1 MVHTAKHLVFGLL
14 FTTLFSCTKDTLDS
28 ESTVRE
34 GIPIQLSIAISD
46 PNMVTRYTGLTP
58 SQEAKIDNISVLI
71 FNSSGNR
78 VSFKYFDSN
87 ITSNL
92 HKIKGVSG
100 NNMSIYLVANISTT
114 ISNGTL
120 PGDFL
125 KNITTVSQ
133 LNDVLLYNQREDVID
148 NLHLVMT
155 GAQTSLTIPDTGTTS
170 VTIQLNYVAAK
181 IRVCAVSDLTNTSD
195 FAGFSSWTVKSYAN
209 ISRLLPQSTDA
220 ATPGTA
226 GHFLNSGNYYTWNDS
241 TFTVSGKQLDGLY
254 TVFYVFENRRGANG
268 NTIQTQKAGNAPTN
282 ATSVVLQ
289 GYYNTNATGVTT
301 TTTMTIPLGANNTN
315 DYNITRGGEYEY
327 FVTVKGIGQVN
338 IDTRYKG
345 TTGGTQPTILN
356 PGLDCHYDWRPLQIK
371 SYAGAATVAIFS
383 DAACTIPSTWMKVST
398 KNITKFTSTNTR
410 PTYNPATDLVTSLN
424 MTFTGAGQTTQTIYL
439 YVDEN
444 ITGASRRAYVQIIG
458 NDATGVSSPVVLP
471 FTQASYQSLG
481 STAGLRT
488 LSTTG
493 VANAD
498 DYILAIENFE
508 ESQLHLTPGATAG
521 TEATN
526 SMAWGHDGIIMF
538 PTASGTRTYY
548 CRNGFTNNLRLLF
561 GNTTGALSSTLT
573 SSHNRTGTVT
583 AQSAIDVIFNTNA
596 SRYCFEKNRDLDGD
610 GKITNPNTAGV
621 NEIKWYLPSQD
632 ELLMFYV
639 GQPLIT
645 YPLTTNKYYY
655 SSTEFYGSVSTSTAL
670 WNQIPSYYGTSSNY
684 AKAQLLYVRCVRQIP
699 NATPTSPYVETNSRI
714 INNTGFAAALQRSA
728 PTSCPTP
735 MHVDNAAPNTT
746 ISPRFQVAKVDCLV
760 SGTTGA
766 ALMNWASACGY
777 GQGAN
782 SSNSVGVPVSQGCN
796 AYSEPGAPVGTWRL
810 PTQRELLLILTTIA
824 EMPNGQ
830 DGFVPL
836 ATINQS
842 YWSST
847 TSQSNYA
854 EAFIVSPYNHTSN
867 VGSKLGASISARC
880 IRDL

>member
-1 MVHTAKHLVFGLL
+1 MVHTAKHLLLGLL
-14 FTTLFSCTKDTLDS
+14 LLTLFSCTEELMESPPVVS
-28 ESTVRE
+28 EGVPVR
-34 GIPIQLSIAISD
+34 LSISVSD
-46 PNMVTRYTGLTP
+46 PSMDTRNSGLTP
-58 SQEAKIDNISVLI
+58 SQEAKIDNISILI
-71 FNSSGNR
+71 FNSSGNV
-78 VSFKYFDSN
+78 VSFKYFDTN

-92 HKIKGVSG
+92 HNIKGVSG
-100 NNMSIYLVANISTT
+100 NNMSVYLVANLSTT
-114 ISNGTL
+114 ITNGTQ
-120 PGDFL
+120 PADFL
-125 KNITTVSQ
+125 KNVTTVSQ
-133 LNDVLLYNQREDVID
+133 LNNMLLYNQREDVMD

-155 GAQTSLTIPDTGTTS
+155 GSQSSVTVPAVGTTS
-170 VTIQLNYVAAK
+170 LSIQLYYVAAK
-181 IRVCAVSDLTNTSD
+181 IKVCAVADLTNTSD

-209 ISRLLPQSTDA
+209 ISHLLPQSTDA

-226 GHFLNSGNYYTWNDS
+226 GHFLNSGNYYTWNDT
-241 TFTVSGKQLDGLY
+241 TFIVSGKQLDGLY
-254 TVFYVFENRRGANG
+254 TVFYIFENRRGTNAN
-268 NTIQTQKAGNAPTN
+268 TLQTQKAGNAPAN

-301 TTTMTIPLGANNTN
+301 TTTMTIPMGANNTN
-315 DYNITRGGEYEY
+315 DYNVSRGGEYEF

-338 IDTRYKG
+338 IDTRYTG
-345 TTGGTQPTILN
+345 TTGGTQPTVLN

-371 SYAGAATVAIFS
+371 SYAGAATVGVFS
-383 DAACTIPSTWMKVST
+383 DPACTTPSTWMKVST
-398 KNITKFTSTNTR
+398 KNITKFTASNTR
-410 PTYNPATDLVTSLN
+410 PTYNPSTDFVTSLN
-424 MTFTGAGQTTQTIYL
+424 MTFTGTGQTTQTVYL
-439 YVDEN
+439 YADEN
-444 ITGASRRAYVQIIG
+444 ITGTSRRAYVQIMG
-458 NDATGVSSPVVLP
+458 NDATGVSVPVVLP
-471 FTQASYQSLG
+471 LTQASYQSLG
-481 STAGLRT
+481 SKAGLRT

-498 DYILAIENFE
+498 DYVLAIENFE
-508 ESQLHLTPGATAG
+508 ESQLHLTPGAAAG

-526 SMAWGHDGIIMF
+526 SMAWGYDGTIMF
-538 PTASGTRTYY
+538 PTAAGTRTYY
-548 CRNGFTNNLRLLF
+548 CRNGFTNNLRLMF

-573 SSHNRTGTVT
+573 SAYNRTGTVV

-610 GKITNPNTAGV
+610 GKITNPNTVGV

-632 ELLMFYV
+632 ELFMFYV

-655 SSTEFYGSVSTSTAL
+655 SSTEFYGSVATATAL

-699 NATPTSPYVETNSRI
+699 NVTPSSPYVEANSRI
-714 INNTGFAAALQRSA
+714 INNTGFATALLRA
-728 PTSCPTP
+728 TPVACPTP
-735 MHVDNAAPNTT
+735 MHVDNAAVNTA
-746 ISPRFQVAKVDCLV
+746 ISPRFQVAKVDCLL
-760 SGTTGA
+760 SGTTGVS
-766 ALMNWASACGY
+766 LMNFASACGY

-796 AYSEPGAPVGTWRL
+796 AYSETGAPVGTWRL
-810 PTQRELLLILTTIA
+810 PTQRELLLILATMA
-824 EMPNGQ
+824 EMSSGQ

-854 EAFIVSPYNHTSN
+854 EAFVVAPYNHTSN